1 MTMRG
6 RPPTPTKIL
15 ELRGNPGK
23 RPLNRNEPKPRQL
36 RRMPSPPDSLDQVGQ
51 KEWRLLGPVLMKYG
65 LMTVLDLTALHM
77 YCDTYE
83 RWVYAVREAKRVR
96 LITTPG
102 GVIKMNPLAAE
113 ANRLF
118 YMLHVSLSRFGLDPA
133 SRSRI
138 AVDPADR
145 EDDELAKW
153 LFRS

>member
-6 RPPTPTKIL
+6 RPPTPTNIR

-23 RPLNRNEPKPRQL
+23 RPMNKNEPKPRQL
-36 RRMPSPPDSLDQVGQ
+36 RRMPKPPDILDEVGQ
-51 KEWRLLGPVLMKYG
+51 KEWRLLGPVLMRYG
-65 LMTVLDLTALHM
+65 LLTILDLTAFLM
-77 YCDTYE
+77 YCSTYE
-83 RWVYAVREAKRVR
+83 RWVYAVREAKRIP

-113 ANRLF
+113 ANRLSH
-118 YMLHVSLSRFGLDPA
+118 MLHISLSRFGLDPA

-153 LFRS
+153 LFGS